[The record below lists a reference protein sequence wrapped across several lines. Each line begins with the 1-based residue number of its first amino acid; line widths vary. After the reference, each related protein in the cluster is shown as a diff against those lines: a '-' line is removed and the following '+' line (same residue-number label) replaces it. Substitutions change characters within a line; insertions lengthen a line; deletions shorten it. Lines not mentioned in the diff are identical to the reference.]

1 MGDIEE
7 KKKTASMRKHAH
19 LPLVTKA
26 TGIV

>member
-7 KKKTASMRKHAH
+7 KNASMRKHAY